1 MRTADFHSRKGS
13 MVAVT
18 KDHEGAV
25 SELGKKSWIA
35 MVRCGCVGGS
45 KCASS
50 FLDTNLVKAQSLDTP
65 TSGYSCVYPVTLI
78 LLNVPL
84 YVNCVIDSKTQRQIQ
99 KLILQLTTQL
109 YGTQEVAADKSSFS
123 LHLLSKHSM
132 RDTILVASCNIAP
145 ILHYLKRP

>member
-1 MRTADFHSRKGS
+1 

-25 SELGKKSWIA
+25 SELGKNSWIA

-84 YVNCVIDSKTQRQIQ
+84 YVDCVIDSKTATDSKSHLTAHNSIVRYSRSRSGQV
-99 KLILQLTTQL
+99 LI
-109 YGTQEVAADKSSFS
+109 FS
-123 LHLLSKHSM
+123 
-132 RDTILVASCNIAP
+132 TP
-145 ILHYLKRP
+145 IEQA